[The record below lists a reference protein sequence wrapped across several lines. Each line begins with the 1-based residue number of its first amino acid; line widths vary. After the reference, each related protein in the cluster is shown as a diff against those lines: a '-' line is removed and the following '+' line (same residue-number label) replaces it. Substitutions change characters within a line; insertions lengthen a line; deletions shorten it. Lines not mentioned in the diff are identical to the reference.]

1 MFDAAFSRGI
11 SGGSVALSA
20 RHEVRRS
27 GSRGTL
33 LRHRN
38 AMSQRV
44 SKTSENRRNRIPTQC
59 VAGDEG
65 LRNRGRRRG
74 KECVIDAVST
84 TSDDPERSLGPEPNT
99 TFKVGLSSEHTPFST
114 ELPCVPS
121 KASERKVYRWNKRPS
136 KGSGLGYEAPSC
148 PTAERN
154 IRLSN
159 DSCQSEK
166 RRRSAYVNEK
176 LIGIV

>member
-1 MFDAAFSRGI
+1 MRSSTRHSHEESR
-11 SGGSVALSA
+11 GGSVALSA

-27 GSRGTL
+27 VSRGTL

-121 KASERKVYRWNKRPS
+121 KASEREVYRWNKRPS
-136 KGSGLGYEAPSC
+136 KG
-148 PTAERN
+148 T
-154 IRLSN
+154 
-159 DSCQSEK
+159 DSDTK
-166 RRRSAYVNEK
+166 RRVVRQRSEIYAYRMIRANPKNGVDR
-176 LIGIV
+176 LV